1 MQDEPA
7 TAIAASALLRGR
19 ILVLVS
25 GMFMSLGGLFIRSVE
40 AADEWQILFWRSVG
54 LAVALLVFI
63 FVRNGRDTWRRFRE
77 AGASAMVGGLCLSA
91 GFICFVFSMTH
102 TTVANTLFMLSAGP
116 FMTAI
121 LGRLLLGE
129 AVRRATWIAMA
140 AAGIGIAVMMGE
152 SLAVGDPFGNIMG
165 LGAALSFAAFAVAL
179 RWGGRNADM
188 MPATCFA
195 GLFAAAAAGAA
206 LAVQGGS
213 FAVSQN
219 DLVVCVA
226 YGVVGIGIALIIFT
240 TGARLVAAAE
250 LVLLSLTEVVLGPVW
265 VWLVYAETPSLP
277 TLLGGVI
284 LLGAI
289 AGQALTGMRRP
300 RPPMGVV

>member
-1 MQDEPA
+1 MQDA
-7 TAIAASALLRGR
+7 STTAFSAAALLRGR
-19 ILVLVS
+19 MLVLAS
-25 GMFMSLGGLFIRSVE
+25 GVFMSLGGLFIRAVE
-40 AADEWQILFWRSVG
+40 SADEWQILFWRSVG
-54 LAVALLVFI
+54 VAVTLLAFI
-63 FVRNGRDTWRRFRE
+63 AIRNGPDTLRRFRE
-77 AGASAMVGGLCLSA
+77 AGISAILGGACLSA

-116 FMTAI
+116 FITAI

-140 AAGIGIAVMMGE
+140 FAGVGIAVMMGE

-165 LGAALSFAAFAVAL
+165 LGAAFSFAGFAVAL

-195 GLFAAAAAGAA
+195 GLFAAVAAGVV
-206 LAVQGGS
+206 LAVRGGD
-213 FAVSQN
+213 FAVIPN
-219 DLVVCVA
+219 DLAVCLA
-226 YGVVGIGIALIIFT
+226 YGAVGIGIALIIFT
-240 TGARLVAAAE
+240 TGAKLVVAAE

-265 VWLVYAETPSLP
+265 VWLVFSETPSLP
-277 TLLGGVI
+277 TLLGGAI
-284 LLGAI
+284 LLAAI
-289 AGQALTGMRRP
+289 AGQALSGMRRR